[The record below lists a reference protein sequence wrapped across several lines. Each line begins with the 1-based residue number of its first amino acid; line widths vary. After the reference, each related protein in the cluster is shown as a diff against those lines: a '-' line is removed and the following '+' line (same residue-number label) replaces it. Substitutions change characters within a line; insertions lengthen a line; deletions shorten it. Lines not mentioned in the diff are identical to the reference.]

1 MRGKNEGVV
10 WVQEGPWFEAV
21 WEYLESP
28 RQGRMQSLWLL
39 VCDFWGCIEWLGVF
53 FFFFFFHF

>member
-39 VCDFWGCIEWLGVF
+39 VCDFWGCIE
-53 FFFFFFHF
+53 